1 MKSCPHCGQ
10 PASDSSRFCV
20 HCGKPLGEAPA
31 PPPAKSPPPPPA
43 GKPVRTGK
51 NRWRTWT
58 AIGIGL
64 VLLSLTAWYFWGRG
78 SRPGE
83 KEEPLAPRSEELFAD
98 DRYDPARIERAAD
111 TVEAVFAAADT
122 AGLTTILSPYSL
134 DRYRAYYPDLIP
146 HMPRFAADFQ
156 NRKLLHATAR
166 MAVYE
171 FATDSGAY
179 TIDFCLGEDGA
190 WKLMRF

>member
-10 PASDSSRFCV
+10 PASHSSRFCI
-20 HCGKPLGEAPA
+20 HCGKPLGEVQA
-31 PPPAKSPPPPPA
+31 PPPAGNPPPVQVI
-43 GKPVRTGK
+43 KPVRTGIP
-51 NRWRTWT
+51 RWRLWT
-58 AIGIGL
+58 GIGIAV
-64 VLLSLTAWYFWGRG
+64 VLLSLTAWYFWGRSG
-78 SRPGE
+78 QPGE
-83 KEEPLAPRSEELFAD
+83 KEEPLVSRSDDLFTE

-111 TVEAVFAAADT
+111 TVQAVFAAADT
-122 AGLTTILSPYSL
+122 AGLTAILSPYSL
-134 DRYRAYYPDLIP
+134 DRYRTYYTDLIP

-171 FATDSGAY
+171 FATDSGSY
-179 TIDFCLGEDGA
+179 TIDLCLGEDGA